1 MNDIDEKVRTAVKS
15 RTHTDAELYDIF
27 LKHYTAG
34 SEEKIDAG
42 MMSGIQLACHAS
54 VALCNIFLAIRRPE
68 EHRTYRAICDLTFGL
83 NTNGFWVNNAGVI
96 MPLLHAAL
104 NTYRDGVELT
114 LDTYNKGEYGV
125 NDNLATASRL
135 APLEIFPVI
144 AYLIGGPPLMLATS
158 IPLKQDLAPYFAR

>member
-1 MNDIDEKVRTAVKS
+1 MNNIDETIRNASKTHAKV
-15 RTHTDAELYDIF
+15 DEELYGIF
-27 LKHYTAG
+27 RRHYTG
-34 SEEKIDAG
+34 GDDSNIDAAR
-42 MMSGIQLACHAS
+42 MSGIELACHMS

-68 EHRTYRAICDLTFGL
+68 ERRTYRAVCDLTFGL
-83 NTNGFWVNNAGVI
+83 NTNGFWVANAGVI
-96 MPLLHAAL
+96 MPVVHAAL

-125 NDNLATASRL
+125 NDALATASRL
-135 APLEIFPVI
+135 APLEIFPLI